1 MKKILVLT
9 LCLSF
14 ILILVGC
21 NSDKKVTT
29 TIQTTNENQTLE
41 DNPKDTNTP
50 AANEQNSVDENKETD
65 TNTNSPKTNPKGQ
78 VVKDKNN
85 ASQRITKVNRKINL
99 YNGTYLDE
107 SYLGHDISKL
117 ETYCEVV
124 ISNVTNTSFDFTVY
138 EVDRDTESK
147 KVIFLTN
154 TAVFTGNGLTATF
167 YGHDY
172 TLNFTFP
179 NIMDIKIS
187 GFKPLEGKTY
197 INTGIPG
204 LKLYEGTY
212 WDERGLDDNILNFK
226 NYCEVVISNVTNT
239 SFDFTVY
246 EVDRQTENRKV
257 IFLTNTAVFTA
268 DGKSAAFY
276 GKNYTL
282 NFTFP
287 SITEIKVSGF
297 KPLEGKTYL
306 NNKIQ
311 GHECS

>member
-21 NSDKKVTT
+21 NSDKKVIT

-41 DNPKDTNTP
+41 DNSKDTNTP
-50 AANEQNSVDENKETD
+50 TANEQNSVGERKEID
-65 TNTNSPKTNPKGQ
+65 ANTNSTETRPEEQ
-78 VVKDKNN
+78 VVKEKKND
-85 ASQRITKVNRKINL
+85 SQKITKVNRKINL

-117 ETYCEVV
+117 KTYCEIV

-138 EVDRDTESK
+138 EVDRETESK

-154 TAVFTGNGLTATF
+154 TAVFTGTGMTATF

-179 NIMDIKIS
+179 NITDIKIS

-212 WDERGLDDNILNFK
+212 WDERCLDDNILNLK
-226 NYCEVVISNVTNT
+226 SYCEVAISNVTDT

-246 EVDRQTENRKV
+246 EVDRQTESRKV
-257 IFLTNTAVFTA
+257 IFLTNTAVFA
-268 DGKSAAFY
+268 ANGRSAAFY
-276 GKNYTL
+276 GKDYTL
-282 NFTFP
+282 NFTFT

-306 NNKIQ
+306 NNRIQ